1 MENKEIEN
9 NNPYVESI
17 VSVKKNMTLLIHREI
32 KRMKTRKIELLVLIG
47 VPLLFL
53 VLSTIFG
60 FIYFDGIGK
69 SHNI

>member
-60 FIYFDGIGK
+60 FIYFE
-69 SHNI
+69 